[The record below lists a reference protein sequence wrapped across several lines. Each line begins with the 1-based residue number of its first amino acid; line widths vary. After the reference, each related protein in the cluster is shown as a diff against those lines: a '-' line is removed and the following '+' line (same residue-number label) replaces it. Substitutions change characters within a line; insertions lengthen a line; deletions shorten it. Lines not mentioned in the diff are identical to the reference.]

1 MKKLL
6 AMLGLAALAAWINTA
21 SANEAALSVQ
31 GFARETLPG
40 ADMSAAYLSLH
51 NSTAA
56 PRQLLRV
63 ELPGRAGASANLHTT
78 VADGGVSRMRPLAQL
93 PIPAEGTVAM
103 APGGIH
109 LMLHGV
115 QLRAGE
121 ALSLHLVFA
130 DGEALDVRVP
140 VRRAG
145 ASAEKVEHHHQG

>member
-6 AMLGLAALAAWINTA
+6 AMLGMAALTAWINTA
-21 SANEAALSVQ
+21 SANEAALTVQ
-31 GFARETLPG
+31 GVARETLPG
-40 ADMSAAYLSLH
+40 AGMSAAYLSLH
-51 NSTAA
+51 NSAAA

-63 ELPGRAGASANLHTT
+63 ELPGRVGASADLHTT
-78 VADGGVSRMRPLAQL
+78 VTDGGVIRMRPLAQL
-93 PIPAEGTVAM
+93 TIPADGNLAM

-121 ALSLHLVFA
+121 ALSLRLVFA
-130 DGEALDVRVP
+130 DGEALDVSVP

-145 ASAEKVEHHHQG
+145 ARPDKAEHHQHG